1 MRTAV
6 PATSATVPAAASAQP
21 ATEPWELVD
30 AHVGSGPQRAG
41 WSAVAVAVAVAAV
54 GAIAY
59 LIAAPPAADLA
70 AATYRA
76 GLFSRVGFSLWDNA
90 WYGGHS
96 LLGYSLLS
104 PALGA
109 LLGVRVLLALSVV
122 LAAWFFAAIVQDV
135 FARGAAIAAATVF
148 ALGLVGEMLAG
159 RVTYALG
166 LAIALGALLALQR
179 RHAALALPLAAASSL
194 ASPLAGAFLALAG
207 IAIALACGRARR
219 RGAIA
224 LAASALAPIAL
235 FALAFP
241 EGGSEPF
248 AASSFWPA
256 LAAVIVFGL
265 VLPRGWRALRIG
277 VALYAVALIAAFA
290 VQTPV
295 GGNAVRLGALLA
307 APLLVGVLWGRRVLL
322 LAVLAPVLLYWQL
335 ETPVGDLVKVLGDPS
350 VNASYYRPLR
360 AELEQLT
367 AGAPTRVEIPM
378 TGAHWESQLLAGGA
392 GGLSLARGWERQLDT
407 RYAALFYDPH
417 LSAAGY
423 HGWLQQNAVAYV
435 ALPDV
440 RLDESAQQE
449 AALITRGLPYLRE
462 VWRSR
467 RWRLFAVSGARPLA
481 TPPARLAALGTQGF
495 TLDAPSPGA
504 YEVRVRFTPYWSL
517 IGGHGCVLEA
527 PGGFTEVRAAA
538 AGSVRVGIA
547 FTLARIFDHAARCH

>member
-6 PATSATVPAAASAQP
+6 PAASATVPATNSAQP
-21 ATEPWELVD
+21 AIEPWKLVD
-30 AHVGSGPQRAG
+30 ARAGSRPHRTG
-41 WSAVAVAVAVAAV
+41 WSAVTVAVAVAAT

-76 GLFSRVGFSLWDNA
+76 EVFSRVGFSLWDNA

-96 LLGYSLLS
+96 LIGYSLLS

-122 LAAWFFAAIVQDV
+122 LAAWLFAAIVQGV

-148 ALGLVGEMLAG
+148 ALGLAGEMLAG

-179 RHAALALPLAAASSL
+179 RHTAVALLLAAASSL

-207 IAIALACGRARR
+207 IAIALACGRALRR
-219 RGAIA
+219 SGIA

-235 FALAFP
+235 FAVAFP

-265 VLPRGWRALRIG
+265 VLPRRWPALRIG

-295 GGNAVRLGALLA
+295 GGNAARLGALLA
-307 APLLVGVLWGRRVLL
+307 APLLVGVLWGRRLLL
-322 LAVLAPVLLYWQL
+322 LAVLAPLLLYWQL

-360 AELEQLT
+360 AELERLT
-367 AGAPTRVEIPM
+367 VGAPTRVEIPM
-378 TGAHWESQLLAGGA
+378 TGAHWESQLLTAGA

-407 RYAALFYDPH
+407 RYATLFYEAH
-417 LSAAGY
+417 LSAARY
-423 HGWLQQNAVAYV
+423 HGWLEQNAVAYV

-440 RLDESAQQE
+440 RLDESALQE

-467 RWRLFAVSGARPLA
+467 HWRLFAVSDARPLV
-481 TPPARLAALGTQGF
+481 TPPARLAALGTEGF

-517 IGGHGCVLEA
+517 IAGRGCVLEA
-527 PGGFTEVRAAA
+527 PGGLTEVRAGA
-538 AGSVRVGIA
+538 AGAVRVGIA
-547 FTLARIFDHAARCH
+547 FTLARVFDHAARCR